1 MDTKTKHEVFLIGPR
16 TQCSTLMMEILAFTL
31 GAAPVA
37 DTKKVSLDLLVE
49 VMFYESFTSH
59 RPMMTAKFHNFHL
72 FNGLRVPN
80 RKEALS
86 FSKSFP
92 EVLVRSFNIT
102 QRSNRSSFNALS
114 GTDVNRS
121 MRYDEDAFWEG
132 LGERWNDFYEF
143 KAAA

>member
-1 MDTKTKHEVFLIGPR
+1 MIIQKDFGSK
-16 TQCSTLMMEILAFTL
+16 
-31 GAAPVA
+31 
-37 DTKKVSLDLLVE
+37 
-49 VMFYESFTSH
+49 
-59 RPMMTAKFHNFHL
+59 KFHNFHL

>member
-1 MDTKTKHEVFLIGPR
+1 METNIKHEVLLIGPR
-16 TQCSTLMMEILAFTL
+16 TQCSGLMMEMLAFTL
-31 GAAPVA
+31 GAAPNA
-37 DTKKVSLDLLVE
+37 ETKKVSLDQLVE

-80 RKEALS
+80 CKEAVS

-102 QRSNRSSFNALS
+102 QGGNRTSFNALS